1 VCADFA
7 LITTAL
13 LRQAGILS
21 GVAIGF
27 LPDGKKVT
35 TQHAHGCSF
44 ALFPTQT
51 KDTQILLIDGTPH
64 SNEVQ
69 SLPPLTTRQQQQ
81 EQQQQAVEQTTLQ
94 QLSDINDLMDKHSD
108 FAALKEH
115 LATLYNGNLEDTMNA
130 ILRYRIQPT
139 QYHRVVNLLNA
150 YRYSPLKSTQNAETL
165 HNFMAKEL
173 DRPPLSSILPNE
185 AGSQLFE
192 AVQSF
197 VQRFSKQN
205 TLSNAFQKLDFLITT
220 AQDLLTPDE
229 YLAVLIIAKY
239 LKAEK
244 MFR

>member
-1 VCADFA
+1 

-27 LPDGKKVT
+27 LPDGKRVT
-35 TQHAHGCSF
+35 TENAHGCSF

-51 KDTQILLIDGTPH
+51 RDTQIVLIDGTPH
-64 SNEVQ
+64 GSEVL
-69 SLPPLTTRQQQQ
+69 SLPPLSLRQQQQ
-81 EQQQQAVEQTTLQ
+81 EQQQQTVKQATLQ
-94 QLSDINDLMDKHSD
+94 QLSDINDLIDNHSD

-139 QYHRVVNLLNA
+139 QYYRVVNLLNA
-150 YRYSPLKSTQNAETL
+150 YRYSPLTNTQNAELL
-165 HNFMAKEL
+165 HTFMAGEL
-173 DRPPLSSILPNE
+173 DRPPLTSTLPNE

-197 VQRFSKQN
+197 VQKFSKQN
-205 TLSNAFQKLDFLITT
+205 TLSNAFETLDFLITT
-220 AQDLLTPDE
+220 VQDLLTSDE
-229 YLAVLIIAKY
+229 YLAVVIIAKY